1 MAANQNDPNVSSA
14 HLTDADYGLDTPAAA
29 EEAAPACPEAAANN
43 NYGVTTPN
51 YTEGGIPAY
60 PGNDNNYGVT
70 TPNYT
75 ESGIPAY
82 PGNGNNNN
90 YGVTTPNYTEG
101 GIPAYPGNDNNYG
114 VTTPNYTEGGIPAYP
129 GNNNNNITILPSFP
143 SCCFSCSSPSAYGQV
158 RFLNAS
164 TNNFSINIMID
175 STTYAS
181 NVSFGTITNYSGIS
195 DGFHT
200 ITIRRSTGLRAML
213 IQQTFP
219 FSANERYTMVLADSA
234 QGGVNLVQVPNT
246 SCNNINSNVG
256 CYRVANMAYSGSNF
270 DVMLCSH
277 DAVFRNVN
285 FQDVTPYKQAA
296 AGSYQFYITNA
307 ANFTVI
313 RELPVL
319 VIGTV
324 TTGNFINEPLVSYQ
338 VNISGRA
345 KYTSYLI
352 GNNWSGSNFRVLTVE
367 D

>member
-1 MAANQNDPNVSSA
+1 MATNQTDPNVSNA

-29 EEAAPACPEAAANN
+29 EEAAPACSGTAADN
-43 NYGVTTPN
+43 NYGINTPN

-60 PGNDNNYGVT
+60 PGNGSNNDYGI
-70 TPNYT
+70 N
-75 ESGIPAY
+75 
-82 PGNGNNNN
+82 
-90 YGVTTPNYTEG
+90 TPNYTEG
-101 GIPAYPGNDNNYG
+101 GIPAYPGNGSNNDYG
-114 VTTPNYTEGGIPAYP
+114 INTPNYTEGGIPAYP
-129 GNNNNNITILPSFP
+129 GNNNNITILPSFP
-143 SCCFSCSSPSAYGQV
+143 SFPSFCFNCSSPSAYGQV

-164 TNNFSINIMID
+164 TNNFSINITID

-200 ITIRRSTGLRAML
+200 VTVRRSTGLRAML
-213 IQQTFP
+213 VQQTFP
-219 FSANERYTMVLADSA
+219 FSANERYTMVLVDSA
-234 QGGVNLVQVPNT
+234 QGGVSLVQVPST
-246 SCNNINSNVG
+246 SCNNTASNIG

-270 DVMLCSH
+270 DVMLYSH
-277 DAVFRNVN
+277 DAVFRNVG
-285 FQDVTPYKQAA
+285 FQDVTAYKQAA

-319 VIGTV
+319 VIGAV
-324 TTGNFINEPLVSYQ
+324 TTGTFASEPLVSYQ
-338 VNISGRA
+338 VDISGRT

-352 GNNWSGSNFRVLTVE
+352 GNTWSGSNFRVLTVQ